1 MEKNKT
7 IADFRNLLNDK
18 NEEEVKKGDAVVLTA
33 RFIDAI
39 QGLMTRKGINQKELA
54 PMVGCTPSY
63 LSQVFSWDKPLNM
76 VLFSQILKK
85 LDAEII
91 FEIKEKEQGSTITDA
106 SPSDIAT
113 SYRNQD
119 ALSCIPPTKSNS
131 HFRGT
136 FVSPNTS
143 CVNRQNTFDSPKYF
157 NKQSLVA

>member
-7 IADFRNLLNDK
+7 TADFRNLLNNQ
-18 NEEEVKKGDAVVLTA
+18 NEEEVKKCDAVVLTA

-85 LDAEII
+85 LDAEIV
-91 FEIKEKEQGSTITDA
+91 FEIKEKEQVSTITDA

-119 ALSCIPPTKSNS
+119 SLSCMPSFKSTPR
-131 HFRGT
+131 FI
-136 FVSPNTS
+136 VTS
-143 CVNRQNTFDSPKYF
+143 GEAIHSGFNRQSTSDNPMYYDKP
-157 NKQSLVA
+157 SLVA